1 VTEALRVRNG
11 RGYLLDDIEAVDA
24 RESGHESDDQP
35 TSTAPPAQE
44 TSDPASSTPPERPEL
59 SPLLGTVTGAAVVLC
74 LAVALIH
81 VVVVFLHVAPTNPVS
96 QRYSPQINGWI
107 YPVFE
112 QNWRLFAP
120 NPESVNRQIL
130 ARTSHTAPDGT
141 QQISDWFDLTAVD
154 QSAVEHD
161 FFPSHTAQNMLRRA
175 WSLYS
180 DFHGNTD
187 RSSSERALMMQKYL
201 RNIAVDRLAEH
212 RHSTFEAI
220 QLRVIT
226 RPIAAPSAEGSA
238 DSRVLPP
245 TETRDLPWW
254 KTGTDEN

>member
-1 VTEALRVRNG
+1 VRNG
-11 RGYLLDDIEAVDA
+11 RGYPLDDIEAVDV

-35 TSTAPPAQE
+35 TSNAPRTQE
-44 TSDPASSTPPERPEL
+44 ASDSASSTPPERPGL
-59 SPLLGTVTGAAVVLC
+59 SPLLGTVTGAAVALC
-74 LAVALIH
+74 LAVALLH
-81 VVVVFLHVAPTNPVS
+81 VIVVFLHVAPTNPIS
-96 QRYSPQINGWI
+96 QRYSTQINGWI

-120 NPESVNRQIL
+120 NPSSVDRQIL
-130 ARTSHTAPDGT
+130 ARTAHAAPDGT

-154 QSAVEHD
+154 HSAVEHD

-175 WSLYS
+175 WDLYS
-180 DFHGNTD
+180 EFHGNTD
-187 RSSSERALMMQKYL
+187 QSSSERALMMQQYL
-201 RNIAVDRLAEH
+201 RNIAVDRLTEH
-212 RHSTFEAI
+212 RDSTFEAI

-226 RPIAAPSAEGSA
+226 RPIAAPSATGSA

>member
-1 VTEALRVRNG
+1 MTEALRVRNG
-11 RGYLLDDIEAVDA
+11 RDDLLDDIEPVDV

-35 TSTAPPAQE
+35 TRNGPPAE
-44 TSDPASSTPPERPEL
+44 EASDPASRTPPDRPRP
-59 SPLLGTVTGAAVVLC
+59 SPLLGAVTGAAVVLC
-74 LAVALIH
+74 LAVALLH
-81 VVVVFLHVAPTNPVS
+81 VIVVFLHVAPSNPVS
-96 QRYSPQINGWI
+96 QRYSTQINGWI

-120 NPESVNRQIL
+120 DPESVTRQIL
-130 ARTSHTAPDGT
+130 VRTAHTAPDGT

-154 QSAVEHD
+154 HSSVEHD
-161 FFPSHTAQNMLRRA
+161 VFPSHTAQNMLRRA
-175 WSLYS
+175 WSLYVE
-180 DFHGNTD
+180 FHGTTD
-187 RSSSERALMMQKYL
+187 QSSSERALMMQQYL
-201 RNIAVDRLAEH
+201 RNIAVDRLVEH
-212 RHSTFEAI
+212 RDSPFEAI

-226 RPIAAPSAEGSA
+226 RPIAAPSATGSA